1 MATTKDI
8 GPAVLGA
15 LEADRSLPLT
25 RGGIVRAIKS
35 EVGWP
40 TAGQLKL
47 ALAKLVEDGTV
58 MEVPGGNIPWAFQG
72 KQSTLAYYVFP
83 EVYNAHRDEVDELA
97 KQTADMEMRK
107 RHPKEWEQLYKE
119 ELTHQVWKRS

>member
-8 GPAVLGA
+8 TPAVLGA

-58 MEVPGGNIPWAFQG
+58 MEMQGGKLRWSFQG
-72 KQSTLAYYVFP
+72 KRSDLTYYVFP
-83 EVYNAHRDEVDELA
+83 EVYTAHRDEVDELA
-97 KQTADMEMRK
+97 KQAADIELHK
-107 RHPKEWEQLYKE
+107 RHQDEWDELYKQA
-119 ELTHQVWKRS
+119 LSYQKWRKS